1 MNKREEEKLK
11 KQQER
16 LEKEIART
24 KAMSIFEEEY
34 KDYLAEII
42 IDGYTDTTGD
52 YAYNLSLSQ
61 QRSLAVAQYLLS
73 IEDDFLSSTQEEDLK
88 QVLTVNGHSM
98 SNPILDADGNV
109 DMDASRRVEVKFRLK
124 DDEMIDELN
133 KIMSGTTDE
142 TQTEAETQAAE

>member
-24 KAMSIFEEEY
+24 KAMSTFEEEY

-142 TQTEAETQAAE
+142 TETETETQAAE